1 MRSLFTMTGTEKAA
15 ALLVLLGPE
24 IASGILRHL
33 DEDSI
38 EKLTAGMVRMQS
50 LPEEEKED
58 LIGEFIIE
66 LKKSSKTP
74 SGGINRARK
83 MIVDA
88 FGEEKA
94 DELVKKI
101 ENRDTETS
109 FKFLNDLDND
119 MLLNVLKDEQPQI
132 IALVIKFISPQKAG
146 MVLKSL
152 PPEKSKEA
160 GVKLVRM
167 KNLSSEAAVAV
178 ARALKKRCRDIKK
191 LEDEKSIAGG
201 MESLAS
207 ILGHMSSEQERN
219 LLRQI
224 DIAVPYISKE
234 IKEMIFTFENIVN
247 LTNKEIRLL
256 IDEINDD
263 YTIAKSLKGADD
275 DIKFKILRNM
285 SQNRAENVLTE
296 MSDMGAVRLRDVEEC
311 RDYIVGIM
319 RELNENGVIVLR
331 RDGEVYVE

>member
-1 MRSLFTMTGTEKAA
+1 MTGTEKAA

-24 IASGILRHL
+24 IASEILRHL

-38 EKLTAGMVRMQS
+38 EKLTAGMVRVQS

-66 LKKSSKTP
+66 LRRNSKNP

-101 ENRDTETS
+101 ESRDTEAG
-109 FKFLNDLDND
+109 FKFLNELEDIQLVN
-119 MLLNVLKDEQPQI
+119 LLREEQPQI

-152 PPEKSKEA
+152 PADKSREV
-160 GVKLVRM
+160 GVKLVKM

-178 ARALKKRCRDIKK
+178 ARALKKRCRDMKK
-191 LEDEKSIAGG
+191 IEDDKSITGG

-207 ILGHMSSEQERN
+207 IMSHMSSEQERN
-219 LLRQI
+219 LLREI
-224 DIAVPYISKE
+224 DIAVPHISKE
-234 IKEMIFTFENIVN
+234 IMEMIFTFENILN
-247 LTNKEIRLL
+247 LSNKEIRIL

-263 YTIAKSLKGADD
+263 FTIAKSLKGAED

-285 SQNRAENVLTE
+285 SQNRAEGILTE
-296 MSDMGAVRLRDVEEC
+296 MSAMGAVRLKDVEEC
-311 RDYIVGIM
+311 RDYIVNIM
-319 RELNENGVIVLR
+319 RELNENGVILLK
-331 RDGEVYVE
+331 RDGEIYIE